1 MPVTYE
7 EFADSRLGALLRY
20 AVMLTGDQHTAQDLV
35 QETMVRVQLNW
46 RRVAASD
53 SPDGYVRKMLTNQ
66 FIDLRRGSWLRR
78 VLLRAEPDPVRAVLF
93 DHADETAERDRV
105 WGMLARLPR
114 RQRAARHEAL
124 TPAVGPVRAGIE
136 VASVRARRRR
146 MIRRADTVMIIHVP
160 AARTRAY
167 LVSLPR
173 DGEVKLPGGARS
185 KLSETLLAGGPELTE
200 KAVSELTG
208 VTFDATVTVDFRA
221 LRAVK

>member
-20 AVMLTGDQHTAQDLV
+20 AVMLTGDQDTAQ
-35 QETMVRVQLNW
+35 TSC
-46 RRVAASD
+46 RRRWSGSSSTGAGWPAATP
-53 SPDGYVRKMLTNQ
+53 PDGYVRKMLTNQ